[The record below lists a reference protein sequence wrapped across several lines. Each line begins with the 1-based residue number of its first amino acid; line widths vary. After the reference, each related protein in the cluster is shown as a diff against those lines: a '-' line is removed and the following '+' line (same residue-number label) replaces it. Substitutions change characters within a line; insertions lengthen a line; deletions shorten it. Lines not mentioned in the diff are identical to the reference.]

1 LQILSNRAYLVAQV
15 DAGNGRFVSKAVVT
29 AEGPEQA
36 VRKVRLLLSKK
47 GDQTTESP
55 EMHAIELGDVPD
67 SCKLDSRLILKFG
80 DEFEW

>member
-1 LQILSNRAYLVAQV
+1 MQILSNRAYLVAQV
-15 DAGNGRFVSKAVVT
+15 DDVNGKFASKAVVL

-36 VRKVRLLLSKK
+36 VRKVRTLLSKI
-47 GDQTTESP
+47 GEQMTESP

-67 SCKLDSRLILKFG
+67 SCDLDDRLILKFG